1 LTSDERGSHLTAM
14 GFPVLVAVDASGEA
28 RDGGPPLQAPR

>member
-1 LTSDERGSHLTAM
+1 M